1 MFVIDSGYCKLKVR
15 DGAGGR
21 ILGLHPEALNQALVL
36 SVRYREESGRGV
48 RLLFSEH

>member
-21 ILGLHPEALNQALVL
+21 ILGLHPEALSQALVF
-36 SVRYREESGRGV
+36 SVRYTGESGRGV
-48 RLLFSEH
+48 RLILSEH